1 MTKTNG
7 VMATGTAAPQHRA
20 VCCANQMKSAISL
33 FVLLLAFSA
42 CHHTP
47 SQRISPQQP
56 FIVSTNHD
64 FTASASALRIAKS
77 LINNGLLVIPTNAF
91 KSSLSQPPGAD
102 YEQLWLW
109 PPGGMSDGYNG
120 LLYIN
125 HKTFE
130 FWILRTGGI
139 GGTFELFGPM
149 PYEE

>member
-7 VMATGTAAPQHRA
+7 VMATGAAAPQHHT
-20 VCCANQMKSAISL
+20 VHCATLMKSAISW
-33 FVLLLAFSA
+33 VILLLAFSA
-42 CHHTP
+42 CHHTT
-47 SQRISPQQP
+47 SHRISPQQQ
-56 FIVSTNHD
+56 FIVSTNNV
-64 FTASASALRIAKS
+64 FKASASALKIANS
-77 LINNGLLVIPTNAF
+77 LKNNGLLVIPTNTF
-91 KSSLSQPPGAD
+91 KSRLALPPVAD
-102 YEQLWLW
+102 YEQLWIW

-130 FWILRTGGI
+130 YWILRTGGI